1 MTNIRYGYKGRHH
14 KRMHFFFR
22 TLPEKGGGG
31 LPMPK
36 FVGPFSPNY
45 LEVLITII
53 VIMVIM
59 ILTEMAESTG
69 NPGGVHKD
77 GV

>member
-1 MTNIRYGYKGRHH
+1 
-14 KRMHFFFR
+14 
-22 TLPEKGGGG
+22 
-31 LPMPK
+31 MPK